1 MITIRKF
8 ALILVAASVVLSS
21 GCMHTRT
28 IPSQRSEAINL
39 EAAKQAFIEL
49 KLEPTVDESQHT
61 VVSKWSWCGD
71 RDPGT
76 LVCLF
81 PLSWARYKATASADA
96 ITLKGEAWG
105 ANMLLVFGL
114 LPGALV
120 NIPVPFPMDKV
131 EDQIAAQL
139 KK

>member
-1 MITIRKF
+1 MRRLT
-8 ALILVAASVVLSS
+8 LILVAASVVLSS

-28 IPSQRSEAINL
+28 IVSQRSEAQNL
-39 EAAKQAFIEL
+39 EAAKLAFMEL
-49 KLEPTVDESQHT
+49 QLEPTVIESQHM

-71 RDPGT
+71 RSVGT
-76 LVCLF
+76 LACTF
-81 PLSWARYKATASADA
+81 PLCWARYKAIASADA
-96 ITLKGEAWG
+96 VKLEGEAWG

-131 EDQIAAQL
+131 EDQITAQL